1 MKKRWRLNKMSTL
14 FIAPNKVKFSEKVK
28 LAINAVVIS
37 AVLSGCSASINEQ
50 EYQQQLN
57 NFIEEAEIAPT
68 LVGQDE
74 INWWQQFN
82 SDQLNQLVSD
92 ALAMN
97 YDLKTSQL
105 QLESAIARLG
115 GEKAQYFP
123 QGGFEAT
130 SSNTSVDKTI
140 TRQSSA
146 NLAMNWQLDLFGRI
160 SALVDA
166 ADASAMSQAEQLRR
180 LKIEVVSSV
189 VSGFVSYQGNKQ
201 KQAIISQQIEALQ
214 QSINVLTA
222 RVEEGGASELDL
234 NRTRAQLS
242 QQLSILP
249 EIEYQLYRDVS
260 TLALLTGRLA
270 NDITVESEQG
280 LINNSLTV
288 TLIEPSNA
296 IALRPDISRA
306 LYDFSQAY
314 SLSVAASKALLPDIS
329 LAGFA
334 GVLSLDN
341 NLSNTQQQW
350 QVAPQIEWSLLSYPA
365 LLAQRDA
372 QQLLSDAAYSNYKQV
387 VLNAISESE
396 LSLQLLVKESAQQ
409 DYAKERYFHANNA
422 FLQAEAM
429 YEEGQIPYLELLD
442 ARQDVLTAQENA
454 VDSSISSLLAKIE
467 TYHAFNGRWSYAL
480 TSL

>member
-1 MKKRWRLNKMSTL
+1 MGTSFKAPKEIKLSQKMKLLISGALLST
-14 FIAPNKVKFSEKVK
+14 
-28 LAINAVVIS
+28 
-37 AVLSGCSASINEQ
+37 VLSGCAASINENQ
-50 EYQQQLN
+50 YQQKLQS
-57 NFIEEAEIAPT
+57 FINETEIAST
-68 LVGQDE
+68 LIGQNE
-74 INWWQQFN
+74 VNWWQQFN
-82 SDQLNQLVSD
+82 SNQLNQLVND

-123 QGGFEAT
+123 QGGFEVA
-130 SSNTSVDKTI
+130 SNNTNLDKTI

-166 ADASAMSQAEQLRR
+166 ADASTMSQAEQLRR

-189 VSGFVSYQGNKQ
+189 VSGFVSYQGNMQ

-214 QSINVLTA
+214 QSIGVLTA

-242 QQLSILP
+242 QQQSILP
-249 EIEYQLYRDVS
+249 EIEYQLYSDIS

-270 NDITVESEQG
+270 NDIKVENEQN
-280 LINNSLTV
+280 LINIPLNV
-288 TLIEPSNA
+288 TLSEPSNA

-329 LAGFA
+329 LSGFA
-334 GVLSLDN
+334 GILSLDN

-350 QVAPQIEWSLLSYPA
+350 QVTPQIEWSLLSYPA

-372 QQLLSDAAYSNYKQV
+372 QQLLSDAAYNDYKQV
-387 VLNAISESE
+387 ILSAISESE
-396 LSLQLLVKESAQQ
+396 LSLQLLIKESAQQ
-409 DYAKERYFHANNA
+409 GYAKERYFHANNA

-454 VDSSISSLLAKIE
+454 VDSSISSLLAKVE
-467 TYHAFNGRWSYAL
+467 AYHAFNGRWSYAL